1 MNKKGF
7 TLVELLGVIIMIG
20 ALILVVA
27 TPIVSQINKQK
38 VKLDDA
44 SLNLIYS
51 TTETYLD
58 KNKNSYPL
66 KNNAVYY
73 ITLKQLLD
81 SKFIEEEFI
90 KTYSTDVL
98 SKKSIIKVTVNGDTY
113 TYNLLPSNSYNS
125 IGMIYDTISS
135 GITKYTYMDGEYFQ
149 SYVDKPIYY
158 NGILWDIIGKNA
170 DGTIKLLSRD
180 SITPIYVNK
189 GNEQYNESYARK
201 WLNTEFLGSL
211 VDSSIISNQKWCVD
225 TSSDKS
231 VSSESCSNSINDK
244 VGL

>member
-20 ALILVVA
+20 ALILVVT

-51 TTETYLD
+51 TTETYID

-113 TYNLLPSNSYNS
+113 TYNLLPSNSY
-125 IGMIYDTISS
+125 
-135 GITKYTYMDGEYFQ
+135 KY
-149 SYVDKPIYY
+149 
-158 NGILWDIIGKNA
+158 GKSHKTGPN
-170 DGTIKLLSRD
+170 
-180 SITPIYVNK
+180 P
-189 GNEQYNESYARK
+189 
-201 WLNTEFLGSL
+201 
-211 VDSSIISNQKWCVD
+211 
-225 TSSDKS
+225 
-231 VSSESCSNSINDK
+231 
-244 VGL
+244 GLTQ